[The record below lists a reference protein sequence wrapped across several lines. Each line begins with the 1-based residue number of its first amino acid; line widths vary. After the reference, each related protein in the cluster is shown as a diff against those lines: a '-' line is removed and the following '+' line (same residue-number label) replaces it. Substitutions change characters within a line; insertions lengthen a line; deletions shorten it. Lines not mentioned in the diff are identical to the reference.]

1 MAATFDE
8 AVAELFRGPHA
19 TFVAERKRLAA
30 ELKAAGDKPGA
41 ATLGKMGRPPIS
53 AWAVNQLW
61 WQARAEFDLLLD
73 TAKKMRGGDLAATPA
88 HREALTGL
96 RARAAKVLTDAGNAA
111 NEPTLR
117 RVATTLSAI
126 AAHGGF
132 GPEAPGAL
140 TDDRDPPG
148 FDALGAVPAAAIAP
162 PPAAPTVPREERA
175 ASVVDDSAAR
185 AAAEEAERQ
194 RILAAEARQRRDV
207 ELNKA
212 RAEVDRLA
220 GELGALHRQV
230 LELEGQLVHAR
241 ARVAELDASR

>member
-41 ATLGKMGRPPIS
+41 GTLGKMGRPPIS

-61 WQARAEFDLLLD
+61 WQAREEFDALLE
-73 TAKKMRGGDLAATPA
+73 TAKKMRGGDLGATPA
-88 HREALTGL
+88 HREALSAL

-111 NEPTLR
+111 NEATLR

-140 TDDRDPPG
+140 TEDRDPPG
-148 FDALGAVPAAAIAP
+148 FDALGAVPFAP
-162 PPAAPTVPREERA
+162 VPVAVSPVALAAPA
-175 ASVVDDSAAR
+175 VDDSALR
-185 AAAEEAERQ
+185 AAAEEADRQ

-207 ELNKA
+207 ELNRA
-212 RAEVDRLA
+212 RAEVDRIA

-241 ARVAELDASR
+241 ARVAELDR

>member
-41 ATLGKMGRPPIS
+41 ATLGKLGRPPLS

-61 WQARAEFDLLLD
+61 WQARADFDALLE
-73 TAKKMRGGDLAATPA
+73 TAKKMRGGDLGATSS
-88 HREALTGL
+88 HREALNTL
-96 RARAAKVLTDAGNAA
+96 RARAAKMLTDAGNAA
-111 NEPTLR
+111 NEATLR

-132 GPEAPGAL
+132 GPEAAGAL

-148 FDALGAVPAAAIAP
+148 FDALGAVPAPVVALPSA
-162 PPAAPTVPREERA
+162 PAAPREERA
-175 ASVVDDSAAR
+175 APVDESAER
-185 AAAEEAERQ
+185 AAADEVERQ

-220 GELGALHRQV
+220 AELGRLQRQAM
-230 LELEGQLVHAR
+230 ELEGALVHAR
-241 ARVAELDASR
+241 ARVAELETSR